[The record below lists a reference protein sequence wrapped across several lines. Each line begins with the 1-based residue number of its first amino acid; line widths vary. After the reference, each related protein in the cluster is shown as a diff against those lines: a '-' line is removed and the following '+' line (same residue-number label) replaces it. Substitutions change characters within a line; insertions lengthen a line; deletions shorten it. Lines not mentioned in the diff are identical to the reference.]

1 MTLDIYQMF
10 NVFMT
15 QESGLIILA
24 VFSLMEFIIKPILK
38 RLYNGGMEKQI
49 TKKTFLP
56 LLVLVLSILGALCI
70 SPPLL
75 GTISAKIIYGLGVGL
90 VANFLYR
97 SSISSLLKNIGLQQ
111 KIQDSVFPPKTP
123 PEE

>member
-10 NVFMT
+10 NVFFT

-38 RLYNGGMEKQI
+38 RFFNGGMEKQI
-49 TKKTFLP
+49 TKKTILP
-56 LLVLVLSILGALCI
+56 LLVLVLSIIGSLCI
-70 SPPLL
+70 SPLV
-75 GTISAKIIYGLGVGL
+75 TIYAKIIYGLGLGL

-97 SSISSLLKNIGLQQ
+97 SSVSSLLKNIGLQQ

>member
-10 NVFMT
+10 NVFFT

-38 RLYNGGMEKQI
+38 RFFNGGMEKQI
-49 TKKTFLP
+49 TKKTLLP
-56 LLVLVLSILGALCI
+56 LLVLVLSIIGALCI
-70 SPPLL
+70 SPLV
-75 GTISAKIIYGLGVGL
+75 TIYAKIIYGLGLGL

-97 SSISSLLKNIGLQQ
+97 SSVSSLLKNIGLQQ